1 MFNSKKWI
9 ILGAVAL
16 AFIGYVYFSGDTEYN
31 NTFRAFLRNLARML

>member
-1 MFNSKKWI
+1 M

-31 NTFRAFLRNLARML
+31 NAFRAFLRSLARAL